1 MKVKELMTKKVL
13 VLKPNNTFEEAAKL
27 FIENGID
34 GAPVVDK
41 DGKLISIITKTDLMK
56 AILNKW
62 EMNERIETL
71 GPKKVTTIN
80 GEMNLED
87 VLKYKVSRLP
97 IIDKNDKIIGI
108 ITQTDLI
115 NNLVEKIT
123 KKYRDLK
130 NTKLSLME
138 LDSIIECSYDGI
150 YITDGEANTI
160 KVNNAYERIT
170 GLKKADVLGKNMKD
184 LENEGFISQSATLLV
199 LKNRETT
206 TIQQE
211 FNTGVKVL
219 VSSNPIFDKSG
230 KIIMVVTNV
239 RDVTQLYELKEQL
252 QRNKEITRKYVS
264 EIEEMRTQLLNTS
277 EIVAED
283 HRTIEII
290 QLANRIAKVDTT
302 ILMLGET
309 GAGKDQIAKHI
320 HKVSKRSKKQFIK
333 VNCGAIPTSL
343 IESEF
348 FGYEKGAFTGANKE
362 GKIGLF
368 ELASG
373 GTIFLDEVG
382 ELPMDMQ
389 VKLLR
394 VLQEMEVVRIGGT
407 KPIKIDVRVLAATNR
422 DLEEMIKK
430 KQFREDLYYRLNV
443 VPLYIPPLR
452 ERKQDIFPLINFFL
466 TQLNKKY
473 NFNKVFASDA
483 LNCLYEYNWPGNVR
497 ELKNIVERVVI
508 MSEDDKIKRLDLPKN
523 IIGSNGMVVTLNTFE
538 EGINLKETLDS
549 IEGKLIKKAYD
560 KYGNVRAAAKS
571 LGIDPSTFVRK
582 RQKYINNI
590 DAQYKS

>member
-13 VLKPNNTFEEAAKL
+13 VLKSNNTFEEAAKL

-34 GAPVVDK
+34 GAPVVDR
-41 DGKLISIITKTDLMK
+41 DGKLISIVTKTDLMK
-56 AILNKW
+56 AILNKL
-62 EMNERIETL
+62 EMNTKLETL
-71 GPKKVTTIN
+71 NLKKVITIN
-80 GEMNLED
+80 SEMNIED
-87 VLKYKVSRLP
+87 VLKYNVGRLP
-97 IIDKNDKIIGI
+97 VIDKNNKIIGI
-108 ITQTDLI
+108 ITHTDFI
-115 NNLVEKIT
+115 NDLVEKIS
-123 KKYRDLK
+123 KKCRDMK
-130 NTKLSLME
+130 NTKLGLTE

-160 KVNNAYERIT
+160 KINNAYESIT
-170 GLKKADVLGKNMKD
+170 GLKRAEVLGRNMKD
-184 LENEGFISQSATLLV
+184 LEKEGVISQSATLLV
-199 LKNRETT
+199 LKNRRTT

-211 FNTGVKVL
+211 FKTGVKVL
-219 VSSNPIFDKSG
+219 VSSNPIFDKNG

-252 QRNKEITRKYVS
+252 QKNKEITLKYVS

-283 HRTIEII
+283 HKTIEII

-333 VNCGAIPTSL
+333 VNCGAVPASL

-368 ELASG
+368 EMASG

-422 DLEEMIKK
+422 DLEDMIKK

-443 VPLYIPPLR
+443 IPLYIPPLR
-452 ERKQDIFPLINFFL
+452 ERKHDILPLINFFL

-473 NFNKVFASDA
+473 NFNKIFASDA
-483 LNCLYEYNWPGNVR
+483 LNCMYEYNWPGNVR
-497 ELKNIVERVVI
+497 ELKNIVERAVI
-508 MSEDDKIKRLDLPKN
+508 MSEDDKIKRSDLPKN
-523 IIGSNGMVVTLNTFE
+523 IIGSNGMIVTLNTFE
-538 EGINLKETLDS
+538 EGINLKETLDA
-549 IEGKLIKKAYD
+549 IEKKLIKKAYD

-571 LGIDPSTFVRK
+571 LGIDASTFVRK
-582 RQKYINNI
+582 RQKYIKEEI
-590 DAQYKS
+590 